1 VTKSLH
7 VVIAGGSGMI
17 GRALTTELFAL
28 GHNVTVLTRS
38 PSTRVQR
45 ARPVVWN
52 PEAGQLDLDALGEVD
67 AIVNLAGHSL
77 SIMPWTLARKRRILS
92 SRVDATTTIVDAIA
106 RASRKPTVLV
116 NGSAVG
122 FYGNRGNEALS
133 ESSPAGS
140 GFLAHVVQEWEQ
152 AAAAVD
158 PSVRLVIARTGI
170 VIAAEGA
177 LTPLR
182 RLAQFSL
189 AGPIGNG
196 RQWWPWI
203 SLRDEVKAL
212 IFAIMNRS
220 ASGVMNFVGPDPA
233 TARDV
238 VRALARRVHRLYW
251 FPAPG
256 FMLRLFLGDA
266 AKEMLLS
273 SQKVV
278 PTHLIA
284 SGFIFDDDTID
295 HAIVRALRDADRR
308 AI

>member
-1 VTKSLH
+1 VTGSLH

-17 GRALTTELFAL
+17 GRALTAELFAL
-28 GHNVTVLTRS
+28 GHRVTVLTRS
-38 PSTRVQR
+38 PRTRVAR
-45 ARPVVWN
+45 ARAVVWN
-52 PEAGQLDLDALGEVD
+52 PDAGELDLDALGTVD
-67 AIVNLAGHSL
+67 AIVNLAGYSL
-77 SIMPWTLARKRRILS
+77 SAMPWTATRKRRILS
-92 SRVDATTTIVDAIA
+92 SRVDATTTIVGAIA
-106 RASRKPTVLV
+106 RATHKPAVLV

-122 FYGNRGNEALS
+122 YYGSRGGEALS
-133 ESSPAGS
+133 ESHAPGT
-140 GFLAHVVQEWEQ
+140 GFLAEVVQAWEH
-152 AAAAVD
+152 AAAGVD
-158 PSVRLVIARTGI
+158 PSVRLVIARTGL

-182 RLAQFSL
+182 RLARFSL
-189 AGPIGNG
+189 AGPIGSG

-212 IFAIMNRS
+212 IFVMMSRS
-220 ASGVMNFVGPDPA
+220 ASGVMNFVGPTPA

-238 VRALARRVHRLYW
+238 VRSLARRLHRVYW

-256 FMLRLFLGDA
+256 FLLRLFLGEA

-284 SGFIFDDDTID
+284 SGFVFDDETID
-295 HAIVRALRDADRR
+295 HAIVRALYEADRR
-308 AI
+308 NL